1 MALSGPDNWGVFRK
15 RKPWGG
21 LMGGYLGDRNRRP
34 QPNARFRQ
42 NPFPSMASDPTWG
55 VASTFPAKT
64 PNTPIA
70 GKKGFFGKMSPEE
83 LKDFKETMAEMD
95 FGVDQEFLTGVSPSP
110 PPPGS
115 FKPMAFDQTAEL
127 KKRREQ
133 MQSLFPFL
141 TA

>member
-1 MALSGPDNWGVFRK
+1 MAIPIWNTSPSVNTSRYRRRK
-15 RKPWGG
+15 LPRTQYDHTMGAGAGTAKPTT
-21 LMGGYLGDRNRRP
+21 M
-34 QPNARFRQ
+34 FK
-42 NPFPSMASDPTWG
+42 NP
-55 VASTFPAKT
+55 
-64 PNTPIA
+64 
-70 GKKGFFGKMSPEE
+70 FGKMSPEE

>member
-1 MALSGPDNWGVFRK
+1 MPSPYFTNPFRK
-15 RKPWGG
+15 LRNG
-21 LMGGYLGDRNRRP
+21 LM
-34 QPNARFRQ
+34 NAK
-42 NPFPSMASDPTWG
+42 DPTWSRL
-55 VASTFPAKT
+55 ASRPIPSAPSMSGLPSLAGR
-64 PNTPIA
+64 PNFNQASAT
-70 GKKGFFGKMSPEE
+70 KKGFFGKMSPEE

>member
-64 PNTPIA
+64 PNTPMA

-95 FGVDQEFLTGVSPSP
+95 FGVDQEFLAGGREGRTEQY
-110 PPPGS
+110 S
-115 FKPMAFDQTAEL
+115 FLPFDQTLEQK
-127 KKRREQ
+127 KKREEK
-133 MQSLFPFL
+133 QSLFRFL
-141 TA
+141 A

>member
-1 MALSGPDNWGVFRK
+1 MAIPIWESMFKK
-15 RKPWGG
+15 RKPFGAKSASG
-21 LMGGYLGDRNRRP
+21 SYY
-34 QPNARFRQ
+34 
-42 NPFPSMASDPTWG
+42 FPSRPSMSGLPALGNRPGFNAAG
-55 VASTFPAKT
+55 VS
-64 PNTPIA
+64 PIVSPE
-70 GKKGFFGKMSPEE
+70 KKGFFGKMSPEE